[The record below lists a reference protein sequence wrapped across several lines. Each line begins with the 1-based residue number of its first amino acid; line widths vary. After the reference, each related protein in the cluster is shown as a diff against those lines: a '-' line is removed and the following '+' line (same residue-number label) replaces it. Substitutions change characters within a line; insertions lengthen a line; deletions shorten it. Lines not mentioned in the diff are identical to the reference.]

1 MNKTIRAILAVM
13 MVATMATVLMHCG
26 GTEDDNDGELGQP
39 CLPDGTC
46 NAGLVCNAS
55 GVCEQEQ
62 ASGFTALYDT
72 TSFQSCGECHAP
84 GAPGFV
90 DGTEATQDWSSR
102 DNAYTSLQDVASGL
116 IGNFAGCNGVPLIN
130 QTPEDSLLVAV
141 FDEDVRAN
149 FSLQGFPDCGA
160 DTISDMT
167 LKIGGQLSA
176 QEMQLLRD
184 WITAGAPDD

>member
-13 MVATMATVLMHCG
+13 MVATMATVMLHCG
-26 GTEDDNDGELGQP
+26 GAEEQGGLDQP
-39 CLPDGTC
+39 CRDDGTC
-46 NAGLVCNAS
+46 DAGLVCNAANI
-55 GVCEQEQ
+55 CEQ
-62 ASGFTALYDT
+62 GMFTRLYDS
-72 TSFQSCGECHAP
+72 TSFQSCAECHAP
-84 GAPGFV
+84 NAPGFV

-102 DNAYTSLQDVASGL
+102 SNAYTSLQGVASGL
-116 IGNFAGCNGVPLIN
+116 IGNFEGCNGVPFIN

-149 FSLQGFPDCGA
+149 FSLQGFPDCNA

-176 QEMQLLRD
+176 QELQLLRD
-184 WITAGAPDD
+184 WITAGAPDE